1 MREGVYWR
9 GSLSDR
15 GFYWRVGEFSE
26 RGGGAYR
33 QKGGLM
39 GQRERFSARGAY

>member
-26 RGGGAYR
+26 RGGAYR